1 MSIGSHQDGLREDIG
16 ARTDSSA
23 VAEAWVAPHRQ
34 HLYASPEGLGQAF
47 SFDMLM
53 CDYSAKKIKETIGD
67 SLKLAGTSGSSTTW
81 VLSNHDVSD
90 AVCSYY
96 INH

>member
-1 MSIGSHQDGLREDIG
+1 
-16 ARTDSSA
+16 
-23 VAEAWVAPHRQ
+23 
-34 HLYASPEGLGQAF
+34 
-47 SFDMLM
+47 MLM

-81 VLSNHDVSD
+81 VLSNHDVGDS
-90 AVCSYY
+90 VCSYA